1 MDCLSHSTA
10 EAVMTQPTEQR
21 IEAERNRRAYIAYEN
36 ARAEWIKLG
45 STGDGPLG
53 YYAMKATLT
62 AAIEDKI

>member
-1 MDCLSHSTA
+1 
-10 EAVMTQPTEQR
+10 MTQPTEQR